1 MEKLNYSN
9 NNNDNKK
16 NDDDDYDSDIFVII
30 KKHTMIQIVVVVVV
44 AFVLMAMVVAT
55 IGITTTAITN
65 NFLAQA
71 QSQVPLSV
79 VLPTTTSTTQ
89 DQRHLVSAKEEQ
101 ACRPQGLTYCSSNT
115 NSCTNLQTDKNN
127 CGRCGNRCS
136 EDQICQS
143 GTCTCPAGQIPK
155 HCPQIAANF
164 LSCIPS
170 GSCFKDGDVCQSIQ
184 AGCHSDSQCPPG
196 FQCVL

>member
-1 MEKLNYSN
+1 
-9 NNNDNKK
+9 
-16 NDDDDYDSDIFVII
+16 
-30 KKHTMIQIVVVVVV
+30 
-44 AFVLMAMVVAT
+44 MVVAT

-79 VLPTTTSTTQ
+79 VLPTTTTSTTQ

>member
-1 MEKLNYSN
+1 LNYW
-9 NNNDNKK
+9 NKK
-16 NDDDDYDSDIFVII
+16 KDDDYDDTFVIV
-30 KKHTMIQIVVVVVV
+30 KKHTMIQMIVVVV
-44 AFVLMAMVVAT
+44 FVLMAIMVVAT
-55 IGITTTAITN
+55 IGATTIAVTN

-71 QSQVPLSV
+71 QSQGPPLSV
-79 VLPTTTSTTQ
+79 ILSTTTTQ
-89 DQRHLVSAKEEQ
+89 DQRHLVPAKEEQ

-164 LSCIPS
+164 LSCVPS

>member
-1 MEKLNYSN
+1 LEKLNYSN
-9 NNNDNKK
+9 NNNNNNKK

-30 KKHTMIQIVVVVVV
+30 KKHTLIQIVVVV
-44 AFVLMAMVVAT
+44 AIVLMAMVVAT

-89 DQRHLVSAKEEQ
+89 DQRHLVPAKEGE

-127 CGRCGNRCS
+127 CGKCGNRCS
-136 EDQICQS
+136 EDQICQ
-143 GTCTCPAGQIPK
+143 GGICTCPAGQIPK

-184 AGCHSDSQCPPG
+184 SGCHSDSQCPPG